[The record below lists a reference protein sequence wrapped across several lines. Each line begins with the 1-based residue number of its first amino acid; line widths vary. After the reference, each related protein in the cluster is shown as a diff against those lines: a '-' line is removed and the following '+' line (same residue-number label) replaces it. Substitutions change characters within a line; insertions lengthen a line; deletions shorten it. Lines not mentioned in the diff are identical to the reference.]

1 MGKENKMSASS
12 TSAKAIK
19 PKAKKPA
26 AAKSGNPTSS
36 VMVKAAIEGLK
47 ERKGFSL
54 VAIKK
59 YIATNYKIDPS
70 KHSHFI
76 KKALTSGV
84 EKKTI
89 VQTKGTGASGS
100 FKLAKVEVKKPV
112 KKAVKAKT
120 PEKPASKAN
129 KKTKAKPSAAKK
141 ATPKKKVE
149 KSKSSKATAK
159 TKKPAPKKAAPA
171 KNRQRK
177 LPQRRNRILLLT
189 IRALFRAMKCSTTYV
204 TIEK

>member
-1 MGKENKMSASS
+1 MG
-12 TSAKAIK
+12 
-19 PKAKKPA
+19 KAKKPA

-47 ERKGFSL
+47 ERKGSSL

-100 FKLAKVEVKKPV
+100 FKLAKVEGKNTKEASFQG
-112 KKAVKAKT
+112 KESNQSKTISCQESHAK
-120 PEKPASKAN
+120 EEGREIKIFQGNGKDEEAS
-129 KKTKAKPSAAKK
+129 T
-141 ATPKKKVE
+141 
-149 KSKSSKATAK
+149 
-159 TKKPAPKKAAPA
+159 
-171 KNRQRK
+171 
-177 LPQRRNRILLLT
+177 
-189 IRALFRAMKCSTTYV
+189 
-204 TIEK
+204 

>member
-1 MGKENKMSASS
+1 
-12 TSAKAIK
+12 
-19 PKAKKPA
+19 
-26 AAKSGNPTSS
+26 
-36 VMVKAAIEGLK
+36 MVKAAIEGLK
-47 ERKGFSL
+47 ERKGSSL

-89 VQTKGTGASGS
+89 VQTKGNGASGS
-100 FKLAKVEVKKPV
+100 FKLAKDEVKKPV

-120 PEKPASKAN
+120 PKKPASKAN
-129 KKTKAKPSAAKK
+129 KKTK

-171 KNRQRK
+171 KK
-177 LPQRRNRILLLT
+177 
-189 IRALFRAMKCSTTYV
+189 
-204 TIEK
+204 

>member
-1 MGKENKMSASS
+1 MGVGLSYQKNKMSAAS
-12 TSAKAIK
+12 TSAKATK

-47 ERKGFSL
+47 ERKGSSL

-59 YIATNYKIDPS
+59 NIKTHGKIDPS

-100 FKLAKVEVKKPV
+100 FKLAKVEVKKPA
-112 KKAVKAKT
+112 KKAVKAKNSK
-120 PEKPASKAN
+120 EASFQGKEN
-129 KKTKAKPSAAKK
+129 NQSKTISCQEGHAKEESREIKIFKTIGKDEEA
-141 ATPKKKVE
+141 
-149 KSKSSKATAK
+149 SS
-159 TKKPAPKKAAPA
+159 
-171 KNRQRK
+171 
-177 LPQRRNRILLLT
+177 
-189 IRALFRAMKCSTTYV
+189 
-204 TIEK
+204 

>member
-1 MGKENKMSASS
+1 MGQLCLNNQRFKMSAAS
-12 TSAKAIK
+12 TSAKATK

-26 AAKSGNPTSS
+26 AAKSGNPSSS

-47 ERKGFSL
+47 ERKGSSL

-100 FKLAKVEVKKPV
+100 FKLAKVEVKKPA
-112 KKAVKAKT
+112 KKVVKAKT
-120 PEKPASKAN
+120 PKKPASKA
-129 KKTKAKPSAAKK
+129 KKAKLSAAKK

-149 KSKSSKATAK
+149 KSKSSKASAKTKK

-171 KNRQRK
+171 KK
-177 LPQRRNRILLLT
+177 P
-189 IRALFRAMKCSTTYV
+189 AKKAAPK
-204 TIEK
+204 KK

>member
-1 MGKENKMSASS
+1 MSAAS
-12 TSAKAIK
+12 TSAKATK

-47 ERKGFSL
+47 ERKGSSL

-120 PEKPASKAN
+120 PKKPASKAN
-129 KKTKAKPSAAKK
+129 KKTKANGN
-141 ATPKKKVE
+141 
-149 KSKSSKATAK
+149 
-159 TKKPAPKKAAPA
+159 PA
-171 KNRQRK
+171 Q
-177 LPQRRNRILLLT
+177 T
-189 IRALFRAMKCSTTYV
+189 LFKQ
-204 TIEK
+204 IFDD

>member
-1 MGKENKMSASS
+1 MGELCLSYQKNKMSAAS
-12 TSAKAIK
+12 TSAKAT
-19 PKAKKPA
+19 KPA

-47 ERKGFSL
+47 ERKGSSL

-89 VQTKGTGASGS
+89 VQTQGTGASGS
-100 FKLAKVEVKKPV
+100 FKLAKVEVKKPA

-120 PEKPASKAN
+120 PKKPASKA
-129 KKTKAKPSAAKK
+129 KKTTKAKPSAAKK

-149 KSKSSKATAK
+149 KSKSSKPSAK

-171 KNRQRK
+171 KK
-177 LPQRRNRILLLT
+177 P
-189 IRALFRAMKCSTTYV
+189 AKKAAPK
-204 TIEK
+204 KK

>member
-1 MGKENKMSASS
+1 MGSYQKNKMSAAS
-12 TSAKAIK
+12 TSAKATK

-36 VMVKAAIEGLK
+36 AMVKAAIEGLK
-47 ERKGFSL
+47 ERKGSSL

-100 FKLAKVEVKKPV
+100 FKLAKVEVKKPA

-120 PEKPASKAN
+120 PKKPASKAKN
-129 KKTKAKPSAAKK
+129 NQSKTISCQEGHAKEESREIKIFKTIGKDEEA
-141 ATPKKKVE
+141 
-149 KSKSSKATAK
+149 SS
-159 TKKPAPKKAAPA
+159 
-171 KNRQRK
+171 
-177 LPQRRNRILLLT
+177 
-189 IRALFRAMKCSTTYV
+189 
-204 TIEK
+204 

>member
-1 MGKENKMSASS
+1 MGVFENSKKNKMSAASS
-12 TSAKAIK
+12 SAKAIK

-47 ERKGFSL
+47 ERKGSSL

-112 KKAVKAKT
+112 KKAVKAKLQRSQL
-120 PEKPASKAN
+120 PRP
-129 KKTKAKPSAAKK
+129 
-141 ATPKKKVE
+141 
-149 KSKSSKATAK
+149 
-159 TKKPAPKKAAPA
+159 TKKPKQNHQLPRKPPKEESREIKIFQS
-171 KNRQRK
+171 NRK
-177 LPQRRNRILLLT
+177 DEE
-189 IRALFRAMKCSTTYV
+189 AST
-204 TIEK
+204 

>member
-1 MGKENKMSASS
+1 MGRRVHGELCLSYQKNKMSAAS
-12 TSAKAIK
+12 TSAKATK

-47 ERKGFSL
+47 ERKGSSL

-112 KKAVKAKT
+112 KKAVKAKLQ
-120 PEKPASKAN
+120 SK
-129 KKTKAKPSAAKK
+129 TISCQESHAKEESREIKIFQ
-141 ATPKKKVE
+141 
-149 KSKSSKATAK
+149 S
-159 TKKPAPKKAAPA
+159 
-171 KNRQRK
+171 NRK
-177 LPQRRNRILLLT
+177 DEE
-189 IRALFRAMKCSTTYV
+189 A
-204 TIEK
+204 

>member
-1 MGKENKMSASS
+1 MGVFENSKKNKMSAASS
-12 TSAKAIK
+12 SVKAIK

-47 ERKGFSL
+47 ERKGSSL

-112 KKAVKAKT
+112 KAKT
-120 PEKPASKAN
+120 PKKPASKAN

-171 KNRQRK
+171 KK
-177 LPQRRNRILLLT
+177 P
-189 IRALFRAMKCSTTYV
+189 AKKAAPK
-204 TIEK
+204 KK

>member
-1 MGKENKMSASS
+1 MG
-12 TSAKAIK
+12 
-19 PKAKKPA
+19 
-26 AAKSGNPTSS
+26 SGNPTSS

-47 ERKGFSL
+47 ERKGSSL

-100 FKLAKVEVKKPV
+100 FKLAKVEVKK
-112 KKAVKAKT
+112 AVKAKT
-120 PEKPASKAN
+120 PKKPASKAN

-141 ATPKKKVE
+141 ATPK
-149 KSKSSKATAK
+149 
-159 TKKPAPKKAAPA
+159 
-171 KNRQRK
+171 
-177 LPQRRNRILLLT
+177 
-189 IRALFRAMKCSTTYV
+189 
-204 TIEK
+204 

>member
-1 MGKENKMSASS
+1 MGRRVHGELCLSYQKNKMSAAS
-12 TSAKAIK
+12 TSAKATK

-47 ERKGFSL
+47 ERKGSSL

-120 PEKPASKAN
+120 PKKPASKAN
-129 KKTKAKPSAAKK
+129 KKTISCQESHAKEESREIKIFQSNRKDEEPS
-141 ATPKKKVE
+141 T
-149 KSKSSKATAK
+149 
-159 TKKPAPKKAAPA
+159 
-171 KNRQRK
+171 
-177 LPQRRNRILLLT
+177 
-189 IRALFRAMKCSTTYV
+189 
-204 TIEK
+204 

>member
-1 MGKENKMSASS
+1 MGQLCLNNQRFKMSAAS
-12 TSAKAIK
+12 TSAKATK

-26 AAKSGNPTSS
+26 AAKSGNPSSS

-47 ERKGFSL
+47 ERKGSSL

-100 FKLAKVEVKKPV
+100 FKLAKVEVKACEEGCQGKNT
-112 KKAVKAKT
+112 KEASFQGKEGNQSKTISCQESHAKEEGREIKIFQSIGKDEET
-120 PEKPASKAN
+120 
-129 KKTKAKPSAAKK
+129 
-141 ATPKKKVE
+141 
-149 KSKSSKATAK
+149 
-159 TKKPAPKKAAPA
+159 
-171 KNRQRK
+171 
-177 LPQRRNRILLLT
+177 
-189 IRALFRAMKCSTTYV
+189 ST
-204 TIEK
+204 

>member
-1 MGKENKMSASS
+1 MG
-12 TSAKAIK
+12 
-19 PKAKKPA
+19 KAKKPA
-26 AAKSGNPTSS
+26 AAKSGNPSSS

-47 ERKGFSL
+47 ERKGSSL

-100 FKLAKVEVKKPV
+100 FKLAKVEVKKP
-112 KKAVKAKT
+112 
-120 PEKPASKAN
+120 ASKA
-129 KKTKAKPSAAKK
+129 KKTTNAKPSAAKK

-149 KSKSSKATAK
+149 KSKSSKPSAK

-171 KNRQRK
+171 KK
-177 LPQRRNRILLLT
+177 P
-189 IRALFRAMKCSTTYV
+189 AKKAAPK
-204 TIEK
+204 KK

>member
-1 MGKENKMSASS
+1 MGRRVHGELCLSYQKNKMSAAS
-12 TSAKAIK
+12 TSAKATK

-47 ERKGFSL
+47 ERKGSSL

-100 FKLAKVEVKKPV
+100 FKLAKVEVKNTKEASFQG
-112 KKAVKAKT
+112 KQKNQSKTISCQESHAK
-120 PEKPASKAN
+120 EESREIKIFQGIRKDEEAS
-129 KKTKAKPSAAKK
+129 T
-141 ATPKKKVE
+141 
-149 KSKSSKATAK
+149 
-159 TKKPAPKKAAPA
+159 
-171 KNRQRK
+171 
-177 LPQRRNRILLLT
+177 
-189 IRALFRAMKCSTTYV
+189 
-204 TIEK
+204 

>member
-1 MGKENKMSASS
+1 MG
-12 TSAKAIK
+12 
-19 PKAKKPA
+19 
-26 AAKSGNPTSS
+26 AKSGNPTSS

-47 ERKGFSL
+47 ERKGSSL

-100 FKLAKVEVKKPV
+100 FKLAKVEVKKACEESCQS
-112 KKAVKAKT
+112 KNSKEASFQGKENNQSKTISCQEGHAKEESRNQNLQNHRQRRRSQLLRRLLL
-120 PEKPASKAN
+120 PR
-129 KKTKAKPSAAKK
+129 
-141 ATPKKKVE
+141 
-149 KSKSSKATAK
+149 
-159 TKKPAPKKAAPA
+159 
-171 KNRQRK
+171 NRQRK
-177 LPQRRNRILLLT
+177 LPQRRNKILHSL
-189 IRALFRAMKCSTTYV
+189 RALFRAMKCSTTYV

>member
-1 MGKENKMSASS
+1 
-12 TSAKAIK
+12 
-19 PKAKKPA
+19 
-26 AAKSGNPTSS
+26 
-36 VMVKAAIEGLK
+36 MVKAAIEGLK
-47 ERKGFSL
+47 ERKGSSL

-100 FKLAKVEVKKPV
+100 FKLAKVEVKKPA

-120 PEKPASKAN
+120 P
-129 KKTKAKPSAAKK
+129 KKSAAKK

-149 KSKSSKATAK
+149 KSKSSKPSAK

-171 KNRQRK
+171 KK
-177 LPQRRNRILLLT
+177 P
-189 IRALFRAMKCSTTYV
+189 AKKAAPK
-204 TIEK
+204 KK